1 MPGPKKKG
9 LKAWQIV
16 LIVLGALVVIGGFG
30 TAIGE
35 AFSNLSTIQ
44 SLSWQSSEDISLEIG
59 RTEKGWV
66 KVNPKQFKDGDVIFA
81 SSDESVAVV
90 QPGTKTSGA
99 LWYEIKAVG
108 EEKAEIYARSSDGKT
123 ETAFPIIVTVI
134 SNEPEPEPSTEPEIG
149 SSAEF
154 IQDISQILS
163 ESFDPELVK
172 FDVSFDET
180 TSLMTITMSED
191 GMANRIVSDLV
202 SEEEWTTIRDGMV
215 DVSTSIQ
222 DLGPYYGFPDTSVQI
237 SILNDSQED
246 RVLFSVLDGTI
257 LYDVMEEQE

>member
-9 LKAWQIV
+9 LKASQSD
-16 LIVLGALVVIGGFG
+16 LILLAALVVNGAIR

-66 KVNPKQFKDGDVIFA
+66 KVNPKQFKDDDVIFA

-108 EEKAEIYARSSDGKT
+108 EKKLRFMHVPAMEKQKQPFRS
-123 ETAFPIIVTVI
+123 
-134 SNEPEPEPSTEPEIG
+134 
-149 SSAEF
+149 
-154 IQDISQILS
+154 L
-163 ESFDPELVK
+163 
-172 FDVSFDET
+172 
-180 TSLMTITMSED
+180 
-191 GMANRIVSDLV
+191 
-202 SEEEWTTIRDGMV
+202 
-215 DVSTSIQ
+215 
-222 DLGPYYGFPDTSVQI
+222 
-237 SILNDSQED
+237 
-246 RVLFSVLDGTI
+246 
-257 LYDVMEEQE
+257 